1 MAKVQPR
8 MGEVERSATSGRARG
23 VEQETAAIQ
32 RAAIASAPDARNTF
46 LGEVFSDAFTDG
58 SHDEV
63 AGRVAS
69 LVSMIEV
76 TGVASA
82 ALVIYVGLKAGVSNG
97 RLAQSLDYSAG
108 RITQLGRYGAYVYRL
123 HMKCGVPLDSIQPEK
138 SIREYLTDASTI
150 SDSLDMLADVATQ
163 LMLDKHQL
171 YEDPATGEIKDAI
184 EAHPRRQVA
193 ENFTRVK
200 SALGTLRNTCK
211 RLQATSEVVGNWQAW
226 KAKADKEDVESLIR
240 MLRWLPAECGKI
252 ADELEV

>member
-1 MAKVQPR
+1 ME
-8 MGEVERSATSGRARG
+8 EVERGIESGRAG
-23 VEQETAAIQ
+23 GLGQETTRIQ
-32 RAAIASAPDARNTF
+32 NPAGPALANARRHSF
-46 LGEVFSDAFTDG
+46 LDEVFSYSFTDG
-58 SHDEV
+58 SHEEV

-69 LVSMIEV
+69 MVSAIEV

-82 ALVIYVGLKAGVSNG
+82 ALVIYVGLKAGVSNA
-97 RLAQSLDYSAG
+97 RLAKSMSYSAG

-123 HMKCGVPLDSIQPEK
+123 HKKFNTPLDTIPTEK
-138 SIREYLTDASTI
+138 SIREYLEDAATLSGT
-150 SDSLDMLADVATQ
+150 LDDLADVATQ
-163 LMLDKHQL
+163 LMLDKHRI
-171 YEDPATGEIKDAI
+171 YEDAATGELKDII

-200 SALGTLRNTCK
+200 SALGTLRNTCN

-252 ADELEV
+252 ADELEG